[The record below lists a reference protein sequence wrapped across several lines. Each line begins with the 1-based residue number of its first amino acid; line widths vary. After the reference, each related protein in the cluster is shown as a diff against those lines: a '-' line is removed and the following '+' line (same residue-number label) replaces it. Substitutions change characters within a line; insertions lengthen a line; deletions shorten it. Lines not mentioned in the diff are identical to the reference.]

1 MDHKILFRF
10 DKFPKN
16 GLQICLKNS
25 YQSPIVCPAD
35 FCPTKY
41 FRGHQCQVFWLY
53 ANASQPQSCPRD
65 ELIPPKFKKQKSSS
79 KSQRDHQYLCHV
91 TKNFASP
98 NPKNRI
104 KEPQGHDLTFCLNTL
119 HELYEKNSLR
129 PSHTEMSIT
138 EEQFAFLIGS
148 LSKGPFDEA
157 QLTKSLNFFC
167 SIREPEY

>member
-1 MDHKILFRF
+1 MQMQASHKAA
-10 DKFPKN
+10 
-16 GLQICLKNS
+16 QETNS
-25 YQSPIVCPAD
+25 
-35 FCPTKY
+35 F
-41 FRGHQCQVFWLY
+41 
-53 ANASQPQSCPRD
+53 PQSS
-65 ELIPPKFKKQKSSS
+65 KNKS
-79 KSQRDHQYLCHV
+79 LA
-91 TKNFASP
+91 ASL
-98 NPKNRI
+98 NETINTFVII